1 MLSILKTFSVPILF
15 ISIWISFSFLN
26 LSTSDGNTDLLKE
39 GTSVLY
45 ERYNEIPI
53 HCGAYPK
60 LEECFEGA
68 FNSPFEKSILF
79 GNSQL
84 HAVNNISQNAELVA
98 LRLFK
103 KFKENNEYIFTVSYG
118 NANFEEFFWALNK
131 IISNLKVKRIYVACV
146 FDDMR
151 ETGLRPEMQDQDIT
165 NYNLAESG
173 EKKNK
178 PIYILPEMPLQ
189 DITEE
194 AIKVFFTD
202 TPAWN
207 TRYELKYRINLTLRS
222 IRNVIFGITPETKR
236 KILPYAYERNIG
248 YLSKILNI
256 ASQNNIET
264 VLYIAPLLQ
273 DEDIPYVLAEYEK
286 YKYDIQNIANLY
298 DAKFYNFENIVPNEA
313 WGLKQSTQLGSNYEK
328 DYMHFTETGHI
339 ILSNQLIKSITE

>member
-1 MLSILKTFSVPILF
+1 MLSILKTFSAPILF
-15 ISIWISFSFLN
+15 ISIWVFFSFLN
-26 LSTSDGNTDLLKE
+26 LNTSDGDTDLLKE

-45 ERYNEIPI
+45 ESYNETPI

-60 LEECFEGA
+60 LEDCFNGA
-68 FNSPFEKSILF
+68 LNSPYEKSILF

-84 HAVNNISQNAELVA
+84 HAVNKISNDVELVA

-103 KFKENNEYIFTVSYG
+103 KFDEANEYIFTVSYG
-118 NANFEEFFWALNK
+118 NANFEEFFWAFNK
-131 IISNLKVKRIYVACV
+131 TISNLKVKRIFIACV

-151 ETGLRPEMQDQDIT
+151 ETGLRPEMQDQNIT
-165 NYNLAESG
+165 NSNLIGLG

-178 PIYILPEMPLQ
+178 PIALLPEIPLQ
-189 DITEE
+189 DISEE
-194 AIKVFFTD
+194 AIKDYFTD

-207 TRYELKYRINLTLRS
+207 TRYELKYKINLTLRS
-222 IRNVIFGITPETKR
+222 IRNVVFGITPETKR
-236 KILPYAYERNIG
+236 KILPYAYERNFK

-264 VLYIAPLLQ
+264 ILYIAPLLQ

-286 YKYDIQNIANLY
+286 YKNDIKNIANLY
-298 DAKFYNFENIVPNEA
+298 DAKFYNLENIVPNEA
-313 WGLKQSTQLGSNYEK
+313 WGLKQSTQLGANYEK

-339 ILSNQLIKSITE
+339 ILSNQLMKSITE